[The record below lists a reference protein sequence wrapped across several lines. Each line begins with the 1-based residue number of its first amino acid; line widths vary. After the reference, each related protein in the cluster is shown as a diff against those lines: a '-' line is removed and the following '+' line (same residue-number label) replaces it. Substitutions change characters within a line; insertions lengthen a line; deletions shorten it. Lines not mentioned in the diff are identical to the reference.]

1 MNEATKNIKKELEN
15 LDITYETTS
24 DKNSIIFQLFNEQLN
39 ISIRYLIQTVEFDND
54 EYLLTIITSSIF
66 KVKNELNVLKTIN
79 NLNWNNTIIN
89 YLISDEQ
96 NTHVILKTFDTLN
109 SISEDVIVF
118 VKEIT
123 DDLEKN
129 YDELMKSNWS

>member
-39 ISIRYLIQTVEFDND
+39 IPIRYLIQTVEFDND
-54 EYLLTIITSSIF
+54 EYLLTIMTSSIF